1 MSSGMTLLEQEVGPD
16 DSVVPSRL
24 TQPESSMEKFKDPT
38 TPEESLSHLK
48 LSDQKSAETDPRAA
62 QNPQSTGTGCPPC
75 SGQDP
80 PAEECFHDC
89 HDSFEAEEPVLDDEG
104 NVQNGGSSSRK
115 QTELDEEYLL
125 ELEKDMP
132 EEEKQVTN
140 ISVAFLAGLNHHI
153 ALQIFVCFEQF
164 FPLFSTNQSFSIE
177 LAFPGVEL
185 LWDFL
190 SNRRRK
196 ESTMLKE
203 KGNEQFKKGDY
214 GEAEDSYTKALQICP
229 ACFQKDRAVLFSN
242 RAAAKMKQDKTE
254 AALSDCTKAVEL
266 DPHYIRALLRRAE
279 LYEKTEKL
287 DEALEDYKAVLERD
301 PSVHQAREACMR
313 LPRQIEERNEKL
325 KKEMLGK
332 LKDLGNL
339 VLRPFGLSTE
349 NFQIKQDSSTGSYS
363 INFVQN
369 PNNNR

>member
-1 MSSGMTLLEQEVGPD
+1 
-16 DSVVPSRL
+16 
-24 TQPESSMEKFKDPT
+24 MEEFKDASP
-38 TPEESLSHLK
+38 PEELLDHLK
-48 LSDQKSAETDPRAA
+48 LSDQKSSESGPKDAHNPKNIESGYTPPSAKDPTTA
-62 QNPQSTGTGCPPC
+62 
-75 SGQDP
+75 D
-80 PAEECFHDC
+80 ECFHDC
-89 HDSFEAEEPVLDDEG
+89 HDSFEAKEPMLDDEE
-104 NVQNGGSSSRK
+104 NLQNDENSSRK

-125 ELEKDMP
+125 ELEKNMP
-132 EEEKQVTN
+132 EEEKQK
-140 ISVAFLAGLNHHI
+140 
-153 ALQIFVCFEQF
+153 
-164 FPLFSTNQSFSIE
+164 
-177 LAFPGVEL
+177 
-185 LWDFL
+185 
-190 SNRRRK
+190 RRK
-196 ESTMLKE
+196 ESTTLKE

-254 AALSDCTKAVEL
+254 AALSDCSKAVEL
-266 DPHYIRALLRRAE
+266 DPNYIRALLRRAE

-287 DEALEDYKAVLERD
+287 DEALEDYKAVLEKD

>member
-1 MSSGMTLLEQEVGPD
+1 
-16 DSVVPSRL
+16 
-24 TQPESSMEKFKDPT
+24 MEEFKDT
-38 TPEESLSHLK
+38 SSLEELLDPLK
-48 LSDQKSAETDPRAA
+48 LSDQKSSETGPKVTETPQNVESGHTPSSAKDPTAA
-62 QNPQSTGTGCPPC
+62 
-75 SGQDP
+75 D
-80 PAEECFHDC
+80 ECFHDC
-89 HDSFEAEEPVLDDEG
+89 QDSFEAKGPELDDEG
-104 NVQNGGSSSRK
+104 NSQNDENSSRK

-132 EEEKQVTN
+132 EEEKQK
-140 ISVAFLAGLNHHI
+140 
-153 ALQIFVCFEQF
+153 
-164 FPLFSTNQSFSIE
+164 
-177 LAFPGVEL
+177 
-185 LWDFL
+185 
-190 SNRRRK
+190 RRK
-196 ESTMLKE
+196 ESTVLKE

-214 GEAEDSYTKALQICP
+214 GEAEESYTKALQICP

-254 AALSDCTKAVEL
+254 AALSDCSKAVAL
-266 DPHYIRALLRRAE
+266 DPNYIRALLRRAE

-287 DEALEDYKAVLERD
+287 DEALEDYKAILEKD
-301 PSVHQAREACMR
+301 PSIHQAREACMR
-313 LPRQIEERNEKL
+313 IPRQIEERNEKL

-369 PNNNR
+369 RDNNR

>member
-1 MSSGMTLLEQEVGPD
+1 MDE
-16 DSVVPSRL
+16 
-24 TQPESSMEKFKDPT
+24 FKDASP
-38 TPEESLSHLK
+38 PEELLGHLK
-48 LSDQKSAETDPRAA
+48 LSDQKSSETAPRDA
-62 QNPQSTGTGCPPC
+62 QNPQSLGGGCAAP
-75 SGQDP
+75 SGQEP
-80 PAEECFHDC
+80 SAAEESFHDC
-89 HDSFEAEEPVLDDEG
+89 HDSFEAAEPVLDDG
-104 NVQNGGSSSRK
+104 GDVQRDESSSRK

-132 EEEKQVTN
+132 EEEKQ
-140 ISVAFLAGLNHHI
+140 G
-153 ALQIFVCFEQF
+153 
-164 FPLFSTNQSFSIE
+164 
-177 LAFPGVEL
+177 
-185 LWDFL
+185 
-190 SNRRRK
+190 RRK
-196 ESTMLKE
+196 QSTMLKE

-214 GEAEDSYTKALQICP
+214 GEAEDSYTKALQVCP

-254 AALSDCTKAVEL
+254 AALTDCTKAVEL

-287 DEALEDYKAVLERD
+287 DEALEDYKAVLEKD

-313 LPRQIEERNEKL
+313 LPKQIEERNEKL

>member
-1 MSSGMTLLEQEVGPD
+1 
-16 DSVVPSRL
+16 
-24 TQPESSMEKFKDPT
+24 MEEFKDASP
-38 TPEESLSHLK
+38 PEELLDHLK
-48 LSDQKSAETDPRAA
+48 LSDQKSSESGPKDA
-62 QNPQSTGTGCPPC
+62 QNPENIESGYTPSSAKDSTTA
-75 SGQDP
+75 D
-80 PAEECFHDC
+80 EHFHDC
-89 HDSFEAEEPVLDDEG
+89 HDSLETKEPVLDDEG
-104 NVQNGGSSSRK
+104 NVQNETSSRR

-132 EEEKQVTN
+132 EEEKQK
-140 ISVAFLAGLNHHI
+140 
-153 ALQIFVCFEQF
+153 
-164 FPLFSTNQSFSIE
+164 
-177 LAFPGVEL
+177 
-185 LWDFL
+185 
-190 SNRRRK
+190 RRK
-196 ESTMLKE
+196 ESTTLKE

-242 RAAAKMKQDKTE
+242 RAAAKLKQDKTE
-254 AALSDCTKAVEL
+254 AALNDCSKAVEL
-266 DPHYIRALLRRAE
+266 DPNYIRALLRRAE

-287 DEALEDYKAVLERD
+287 DEALEDYKAVLEKD

>member
-1 MSSGMTLLEQEVGPD
+1 
-16 DSVVPSRL
+16 
-24 TQPESSMEKFKDPT
+24 MEEFKDASP
-38 TPEESLSHLK
+38 PEELLDHLK
-48 LSDQKSAETDPRAA
+48 LSDQKSSETGPKDA
-62 QNPQSTGTGCPPC
+62 QNPKNMEGGYTPS
-75 SGQDP
+75 SAKDP
-80 PAEECFHDC
+80 TTADECFHDC
-89 HDSFEAEEPVLDDEG
+89 HDSFEAKEPMLDDEG
-104 NVQNGGSSSRK
+104 NLRNDENSSRK

-132 EEEKQVTN
+132 EEEKQK
-140 ISVAFLAGLNHHI
+140 
-153 ALQIFVCFEQF
+153 
-164 FPLFSTNQSFSIE
+164 
-177 LAFPGVEL
+177 
-185 LWDFL
+185 
-190 SNRRRK
+190 RRK
-196 ESTMLKE
+196 ESTTLKE

-242 RAAAKMKQDKTE
+242 RAAAKMKQDKME
-254 AALSDCTKAVEL
+254 AALSDCSKAVEL
-266 DPHYIRALLRRAE
+266 DPNYIRALLRRAE

-287 DEALEDYKAVLERD
+287 DEALEDYKAVLEKD
-301 PSVHQAREACMR
+301 SSVHQAREACMR

>member
-1 MSSGMTLLEQEVGPD
+1 
-16 DSVVPSRL
+16 
-24 TQPESSMEKFKDPT
+24 MEEFKDASP
-38 TPEESLSHLK
+38 PEELLDHLK
-48 LSDQKSAETDPRAA
+48 LSDQRSSEAGLKDA
-62 QNPQSTGTGCPPC
+62 QNPQNVESRSTPSSAREPTTA
-75 SGQDP
+75 D
-80 PAEECFHDC
+80 ECFHDC
-89 HDSFEAEEPVLDDEG
+89 HDSFEAEEPTLDDEG
-104 NVQNGGSSSRK
+104 NLQNDENSSRK

-132 EEEKQVTN
+132 EEEKQK
-140 ISVAFLAGLNHHI
+140 
-153 ALQIFVCFEQF
+153 
-164 FPLFSTNQSFSIE
+164 
-177 LAFPGVEL
+177 
-185 LWDFL
+185 
-190 SNRRRK
+190 RRK

-254 AALSDCTKAVEL
+254 AALSDCSKAVEL
-266 DPHYIRALLRRAE
+266 DPNYIRALLRRAE

-287 DEALEDYKAVLERD
+287 DEALEDYKAILEKD

-332 LKDLGNL
+332 LKELGNL

-349 NFQIKQDSSTGSYS
+349 NFQIKQDSSSGSYS
-363 INFVQN
+363 VSFVQN

>member
-1 MSSGMTLLEQEVGPD
+1 
-16 DSVVPSRL
+16 
-24 TQPESSMEKFKDPT
+24 MEEFKDASP
-38 TPEESLSHLK
+38 PEELLDHLK
-48 LSDQKSAETDPRAA
+48 LSDQKSSETDPKDT
-62 QNPQSTGTGCPPC
+62 QNPKNIESGCTP
-75 SGQDP
+75 SSAKDP
-80 PAEECFHDC
+80 TTADERFHDC
-89 HDSFEAEEPVLDDEG
+89 HDSFETKEPVLDDEG
-104 NVQNGGSSSRK
+104 NVQNDENSSRK

-132 EEEKQVTN
+132 EEEKQK
-140 ISVAFLAGLNHHI
+140 
-153 ALQIFVCFEQF
+153 
-164 FPLFSTNQSFSIE
+164 
-177 LAFPGVEL
+177 
-185 LWDFL
+185 
-190 SNRRRK
+190 RRK
-196 ESTMLKE
+196 ESTTLKE

-242 RAAAKMKQDKTE
+242 RAAAKLKQDKTE
-254 AALSDCTKAVEL
+254 AALNDCSKAVEL
-266 DPHYIRALLRRAE
+266 DPNYIRALLRRAE

-287 DEALEDYKAVLERD
+287 DEALEDYKAVLEKD

>member
-1 MSSGMTLLEQEVGPD
+1 
-16 DSVVPSRL
+16 
-24 TQPESSMEKFKDPT
+24 MEEFKDASP
-38 TPEESLSHLK
+38 PEELLGHLK
-48 LSDQKSAETDPRAA
+48 LSDQKSSETGPKDA
-62 QNPQSTGTGCPPC
+62 QNPQNIE
-75 SGQDP
+75 SGYTASSAKDLTTD
-80 PAEECFHDC
+80 ECFHDC
-89 HDSFEAEEPVLDDEG
+89 HDSFEAKEPVLDDEG
-104 NVQNGGSSSRK
+104 NLQNDENSSRK

-132 EEEKQVTN
+132 EEEKQK
-140 ISVAFLAGLNHHI
+140 
-153 ALQIFVCFEQF
+153 
-164 FPLFSTNQSFSIE
+164 
-177 LAFPGVEL
+177 
-185 LWDFL
+185 
-190 SNRRRK
+190 RRK

-254 AALSDCTKAVEL
+254 AALGDCSKAVEL
-266 DPHYIRALLRRAE
+266 DPNYIRALLRRAE

-287 DEALEDYKAVLERD
+287 DEALEDYKAILEKD
-301 PSVHQAREACMR
+301 PSVPQAREACMR

>member
-1 MSSGMTLLEQEVGPD
+1 MEEFNDSSPPV
-16 DSVVPSRL
+16 
-24 TQPESSMEKFKDPT
+24 
-38 TPEESLSHLK
+38 ESLNHLK
-48 LSDQKSAETDPRAA
+48 LSDQKAPETGPRDA
-62 QNPQSTGTGCPPC
+62 
-75 SGQDP
+75 QDP
-80 PAEECFHDC
+80 TEECFHDC
-89 HDSFEAEEPVLDDEG
+89 RDSFEAKGAVLDAEG
-104 NVQNGGSSSRK
+104 NVQDDGSSCRK

-132 EEEKQVTN
+132 EEEKQK
-140 ISVAFLAGLNHHI
+140 
-153 ALQIFVCFEQF
+153 
-164 FPLFSTNQSFSIE
+164 
-177 LAFPGVEL
+177 
-185 LWDFL
+185 
-190 SNRRRK
+190 RRK
-196 ESTMLKE
+196 ESTGLKE
-203 KGNEQFKKGDY
+203 KGNEHFKKGDY

-287 DEALEDYKAVLERD
+287 DEALEDYKAVLEKD

-313 LPRQIEERNEKL
+313 LPQQIEERNEKL

>member
-1 MSSGMTLLEQEVGPD
+1 
-16 DSVVPSRL
+16 
-24 TQPESSMEKFKDPT
+24 MEEFKDASP
-38 TPEESLSHLK
+38 PEELLDHLK
-48 LSDQKSAETDPRAA
+48 LSDQKSSETGPKDA
-62 QNPQSTGTGCPPC
+62 QNPKNTE
-75 SGQDP
+75 SGYAPSSAKEPTTAD
-80 PAEECFHDC
+80 ECFHDC
-89 HDSFEAEEPVLDDEG
+89 HDSFEAKEPVLDDEG
-104 NVQNGGSSSRK
+104 NLRNDENSSRR

-132 EEEKQVTN
+132 EEEKQK
-140 ISVAFLAGLNHHI
+140 
-153 ALQIFVCFEQF
+153 
-164 FPLFSTNQSFSIE
+164 
-177 LAFPGVEL
+177 
-185 LWDFL
+185 
-190 SNRRRK
+190 RRK
-196 ESTMLKE
+196 ESTTLKE

-229 ACFQKDRAVLFSN
+229 ACFQKDRAILFSN
-242 RAAAKMKQDKTE
+242 RAAAKMKQDKME
-254 AALSDCTKAVEL
+254 AALSDCSKAVEL
-266 DPHYIRALLRRAE
+266 DPNYIRALLRRAE

-287 DEALEDYKAVLERD
+287 DEALEDYKAVLEKD

-313 LPRQIEERNEKL
+313 LPEQIEERNEKL

>member
-1 MSSGMTLLEQEVGPD
+1 MEELKDSRPPKELL
-16 DSVVPSRL
+16 
-24 TQPESSMEKFKDPT
+24 
-38 TPEESLSHLK
+38 HNLK
-48 LSDQKSAETDPRAA
+48 LSDQKSSESTSTLEAGPKDA
-62 QNPQSTGTGCPPC
+62 QNLKNTASGYIPSSAKEPPTA
-75 SGQDP
+75 D
-80 PAEECFHDC
+80 ECFHDC
-89 HDSFEAEEPVLDDEG
+89 HDSFETKESKEDDEG
-104 NVQNGGSSSRK
+104 NLQNDENSSKK

-132 EEEKQVTN
+132 EEEKQK
-140 ISVAFLAGLNHHI
+140 
-153 ALQIFVCFEQF
+153 
-164 FPLFSTNQSFSIE
+164 
-177 LAFPGVEL
+177 
-185 LWDFL
+185 
-190 SNRRRK
+190 RRK
-196 ESTMLKE
+196 ESTTLKE

-214 GEAEDSYTKALQICP
+214 GEAEDSYTRALCICP
-229 ACFQKDRAVLFSN
+229 ACFQKDRAILFSN

-254 AALSDCTKAVEL
+254 AALNDCSKAVEL
-266 DPHYIRALLRRAE
+266 DPNYIRALLRRAE

-287 DEALEDYKAVLERD
+287 DEALEDYKTILEKD
-301 PSVHQAREACMR
+301 PSIHQAREACMR

>member
-1 MSSGMTLLEQEVGPD
+1 MEQ
-16 DSVVPSRL
+16 
-24 TQPESSMEKFKDPT
+24 FKDGSP
-38 TPEESLSHLK
+38 PEELLGHLK
-48 LSDQKSAETDPRAA
+48 LSDQKAS
-62 QNPQSTGTGCPPC
+62 QSTSSLASGPKDIHSPQNTG
-75 SGQDP
+75 SGYAASSAKDP
-80 PAEECFHDC
+80 TIADECFHDC
-89 HDSFEAEEPVLDDEG
+89 HDSFEVKEPVLDDEG
-104 NVQNGGSSSRK
+104 NIWDDENSTRK

-132 EEEKQVTN
+132 EEEKQK
-140 ISVAFLAGLNHHI
+140 
-153 ALQIFVCFEQF
+153 
-164 FPLFSTNQSFSIE
+164 
-177 LAFPGVEL
+177 
-185 LWDFL
+185 
-190 SNRRRK
+190 RRK
-196 ESTMLKE
+196 ESTTLKE

-254 AALSDCTKAVEL
+254 AALSDCSKAVEL
-266 DPHYIRALLRRAE
+266 DPNYIRALLRRAE

-287 DEALEDYKAVLERD
+287 DEALEDYKAVLEKD

>member
-1 MSSGMTLLEQEVGPD
+1 MDE
-16 DSVVPSRL
+16 
-24 TQPESSMEKFKDPT
+24 FKDVSP
-38 TPEESLSHLK
+38 PEELLGHLK
-48 LSDQKSAETDPRAA
+48 LSDQKSSEAAPRDAE
-62 QNPQSTGTGCPPC
+62 NPQTIGSGCTAA

-80 PAEECFHDC
+80 PAADECFHDC
-89 HDSFEAEEPVLDDEG
+89 HDSFEAKEPVLDDEG
-104 NVQNGGSSSRK
+104 DVQNDGSSSRK

-132 EEEKQVTN
+132 EEEKQ
-140 ISVAFLAGLNHHI
+140 
-153 ALQIFVCFEQF
+153 
-164 FPLFSTNQSFSIE
+164 
-177 LAFPGVEL
+177 
-185 LWDFL
+185 
-190 SNRRRK
+190 RRRK

-254 AALSDCTKAVEL
+254 AALTDCTKAVEL

-279 LYEKTEKL
+279 LHEKTKKL
-287 DEALEDYKAVLERD
+287 DEALEDYKAVLEKD

-325 KKEMLGK
+325 KKEMLGT

>member
-1 MSSGMTLLEQEVGPD
+1 
-16 DSVVPSRL
+16 
-24 TQPESSMEKFKDPT
+24 MEEFKDSSP
-38 TPEESLSHLK
+38 PENLLGHLK
-48 LSDQKSAETDPRAA
+48 LCDEKSPEAGPAGAQDPRDAGGGHTPSSAPDPAA
-62 QNPQSTGTGCPPC
+62 DGC
-75 SGQDP
+75 
-80 PAEECFHDC
+80 FRDC
-89 HDSFEAEEPVLDDEG
+89 HDSFDTKEPGLDDEG
-104 NVQNGGSSSRK
+104 DLQNDENSSRK

-132 EEEKQVTN
+132 EEEKQK
-140 ISVAFLAGLNHHI
+140 
-153 ALQIFVCFEQF
+153 
-164 FPLFSTNQSFSIE
+164 
-177 LAFPGVEL
+177 
-185 LWDFL
+185 
-190 SNRRRK
+190 RRK
-196 ESTMLKE
+196 ESTTLKE

-254 AALSDCTKAVEL
+254 AALSDCSKAVEL
-266 DPHYIRALLRRAE
+266 DPNYIRALLRRAE

-287 DEALEDYKAVLERD
+287 DEALEDYKAVLEKD

>member
-1 MSSGMTLLEQEVGPD
+1 MEEV
-16 DSVVPSRL
+16 
-24 TQPESSMEKFKDPT
+24 KDGHP
-38 TPEESLSHLK
+38 PEELLDHLK
-48 LSDQKSAETDPRAA
+48 LSDQKSTESTSSWASGPKDA
-62 QNPQSTGTGCPPC
+62 QNLPNLA
-75 SGQDP
+75 SGDIPSSAKDP
-80 PAEECFHDC
+80 TTADECFHDC
-89 HDSFEAEEPVLDDEG
+89 RDSFEMKEPVLDDEESS
-104 NVQNGGSSSRK
+104 QNDENSTRK

-132 EEEKQVTN
+132 EEEKQK
-140 ISVAFLAGLNHHI
+140 
-153 ALQIFVCFEQF
+153 
-164 FPLFSTNQSFSIE
+164 
-177 LAFPGVEL
+177 
-185 LWDFL
+185 
-190 SNRRRK
+190 RRK
-196 ESTMLKE
+196 ESTTLKE

-214 GEAEDSYTKALQICP
+214 GEAEDSYTKALQVCP

-254 AALSDCTKAVEL
+254 AALNDCSKAVEL
-266 DPHYIRALLRRAE
+266 DPNYIRALLRRAE
-279 LYEKTEKL
+279 LHEKTEKL
-287 DEALEDYKAVLERD
+287 DEALEDYKAILEKD